1 MRVQALTWSLV
12 VVLASTV
19 GVGSAC
25 AQAGMV
31 AVAGV
36 DAATG
41 KQVRAVIEAQL
52 KAFAADDATK
62 AFSYAAPAIRGL
74 FGTPQQFIGMVRTSY
89 PVLLNP
95 TSVVFLKVVRSN
107 DGAADELSQSV
118 QLTDTDGRLWLA
130 TYHLLRQADKSWR
143 IGGCELVSNQGRA
156 T

>member
-1 MRVQALTWSLV
+1 MRVRASGWLLV
-12 VVLASTV
+12 AVLASTV
-19 GVGSAC
+19 GIGSAC
-25 AQAGMV
+25 AQAGAV
-31 AVAGV
+31 AVASV
-36 DAATG
+36 DSATG

-62 AFSYAAPAIRGL
+62 AFSFAAPGIREL

-95 TSVVFLKVVRSN
+95 TSVVFLKVVRAN
-107 DGAADELSQSV
+107 DGVADELRQSV

-143 IGGCELVSNQGRA
+143 IGGCDLVSNQGRA